1 MKKDDVRTLIVIL
14 IVCSILSIIFFI
26 LNYKSKYEKLKVVN
40 DYQEFFS
47 VSADIN
53 EFIGYVASGDINSV
67 INVLDG
73 KYIDYNSINN
83 DNVFDYIDEY
93 SYNDSFKAKT
103 IKYVNVGKNK
113 LYYAKGI
120 LIENN
125 IDGSKVVNDEYHVI
139 VLVDSS
145 SNCYSIYPID
155 DSDVKGIING
165 IKKINISS
173 SNYNTIKA
181 INEFD
186 DVALCRLYFSDFYSY
201 IINDMEKAYSLLSD
215 SMLKKYPSSDG
226 FNKFIRSNATK
237 MTSVTK
243 LCSISNSKKGKLIS
257 VIDNNDNNYTFNV
270 KNIMD
275 YDVSIVFKETEAK
288 E

>member
-26 LNYKSKYEKLKVVN
+26 LNYKSKYEKLEVVN

-67 INVLDG
+67 ISVLDE

-83 DNVFDYIDEY
+83 DNVIDYIDEY
-93 SYNDSFKAKT
+93 SYNDSFKAKS

-120 LIENN
+120 LVENN
-125 IDGSKVVNDEYHVI
+125 IEGSKVVNDEYHVI

-155 DSDVKGIING
+155 DSDAKGIING

-173 SNYNTIKA
+173 SNYNSIKT

-186 DVALCRLYFSDFYSY
+186 EVALCRLYFSDFYSY

-215 SMLKKYPSSDG
+215 SMLKKYPSFGD

-237 MTSVTK
+237 MTSITK
-243 LCSISNSKKGKLIS
+243 LCSISNLKKGKLIS